1 MEEQEEWLAARLE
14 DLDYGNIGG
23 IGAAVR
29 AYPLEGVKKDELG
42 TALGYFENNA
52 HRMCR
57 KWFRSRVLCTGSGV
71 VEFGRKRSSA
81 RAAGH
86 APHGAG

>member
-1 MEEQEEWLAARLE
+1 MARRPARGPRLRQ
-14 DLDYGNIGG
+14 YRRN
-23 IGAAVR
+23 R
-29 AYPLEGVKKDELG
+29 RRRPAYPLEGVKKDESG